1 MMQLR
6 GAVAVVTGASSGIG
20 EATALA
26 FAKRGA
32 MVVLAARRVDRLEA
46 LAARIHDAGGIAL
59 ALACDVGDPEQ
70 LAALPAVVN
79 EAFGPTDIL
88 VNNAGIPGGGE
99 FTDLSYEQ
107 IDRLVRVNVL
117 GVMYGTRAF
126 LPGMVRRGH
135 GHIVNVASLA
145 GRFAVPGAAVYTATK
160 HAVVAFSESL
170 DYETEDHGVHV
181 TSVNPGLVATEGF
194 PQTDI
199 DPRIVMRP
207 ERIAE
212 AIVRVIH
219 KGIAPEYSTPRWLGP
234 FQVFRVLTPPL
245 YRWGVRRVRAAS
257 HQATQATP

>member
-1 MMQLR
+1 MQLS
-6 GAVAVVTGASSGIG
+6 GSVAVVTGASSGIG
-20 EATALA
+20 EATSIAHS
-26 FAKRGA
+26 KRGA
-32 MVVLAARRVDRLEA
+32 KVVLAARRVERLEL
-46 LAARIHDAGGIAL
+46 LAARIREAGGTAL

-107 IDRLVRVNVL
+107 IELVVRVNVL

-145 GRFAVPGAAVYTATK
+145 GRYATPGASVYTATK

-170 DYETEDHGVHV
+170 NYEAEDHGVHV

-194 PQTDI
+194 PQTGI
-199 DPRIVMRP
+199 DPRIVMKP
-207 ERIAE
+207 ERVAE
-212 AIVRVIH
+212 AIVRVIRE
-219 KGIAPEYSTPRWLGP
+219 GIAPELSVPRWLGP
-234 FQVFRVLTPPL
+234 FQAFRILTPPL
-245 YRWGVRRVRAAS
+245 YRWGIRRVRAAGNR
-257 HQATQATP
+257 ATRAQP